1 MKTLELQT
9 PIDDEQRLP
18 FGELALLKELVTRDE
33 LEQVLLMQA
42 ESLDRQGRAHKIAT
56 LLIRKGTLTKDQAK
70 ELLRLQKSHG
80 PIDGYRLLQH
90 LGSGGMGAVFRAVEE
105 DTGREVAI
113 KILRPS
119 ATTNERFR
127 ARFLREAAI
136 TRTFDHPNLVRSFA
150 LGESAEH
157 LYFSMEFAPGKTTR
171 QVLKERGAF
180 SEAQVIRLLREL
192 LSAMDHYWQE
202 RIVHRDIK
210 PENVIVTP
218 DGTAKLTDLGLCRQ
232 LDDDNHLTRAGKT
245 LGTPLYISPELA
257 RGLKDIDIRSDLYS
271 LGATVYHLA
280 TGVPPFQAASQAAVL
295 RDHVETTPTAPRLK
309 NPRISAHL
317 DELLLRLLEKQ
328 PERRPADPQAVLAA
342 LERMQRGEPPFEPL
356 PEVELSDI
364 SFYSALSEES
374 LTFSSE
380 SMHVSSSGWPQN
392 DGFTLATTSAPGLI
406 PVEAPVSESEGEGTT
421 STSELDPPQK
431 PKSRRKRPG
440 SARSRAAARSGRSP
454 SSRHRHRAEGNAFP
468 FVALGF
474 LLLFAV
480 GVFLGSRAT
489 APAAAQDST
498 SQRRFLELVESDP
511 ELALAAARRFADDH
525 PDDLAGQIRRFEALS
540 AQSEARAALLDVR
553 ERLEVQAREAVD
565 RLNAELIPLVEREA
579 WPEARKALDAFPVLY
594 RDTAAWATFKELEQS
609 VDELSR

>member
-1 MKTLELQT
+1 MNTLELQT

-33 LEQVLLMQA
+33 LEEMLHIQA
-42 ESLDRQGRAHKIAT
+42 ESLDRRGRAHKIAT
-56 LLIRKGTLTKDQAK
+56 LLIRKGTITKEQAK

-80 PIDGYRLLQH
+80 PIDGYRLLEH

-105 DTGREVAI
+105 DSGREVAI

-119 ATTNERFR
+119 ATTNARFR

-136 TRTFDHPNLVRSFA
+136 TRTFQHPNLVRSFA

-157 LYFSMEFAPGKTTR
+157 LYFSMEYAPGKTTR
-171 QVLKERGAF
+171 QVLKSRGAF

-192 LSAMDHYWQE
+192 LGALDHYWQE

-210 PENVIVTP
+210 PENIILTP

-232 LDDDNHLTRAGKT
+232 LDDTNHLTRAGKT

-280 TGVPPFQAASQAAVL
+280 TGVPPFQAASQAQVL

-309 NPRISAHL
+309 NPRLSAYL

-328 PERRPADPQAVLAA
+328 PERRPADPAAVLEA
-342 LERMQRGEPPFEPL
+342 LDRMERGEPPFEPL
-356 PEVELSDI
+356 PDIEVSDI

-380 SMHVSSSGWPQN
+380 SMHVSSSNWPPN
-392 DGFTLATTSAPGLI
+392 DGFTFATTSAPGLI
-406 PVEAPVSESEGEGTT
+406 PVQEPEAKEQGT
-421 STSELDPPQK
+421 STSELSPP
-431 PKSRRKRPG
+431 PASPGPRAPTKSRRKRPG
-440 SARSRAAARSGRSP
+440 SARARSARTG
-454 SSRHRHRAEGNAFP
+454 SSRNRYSAETSSFPLIAFC
-468 FVALGF
+468 F

-480 GVFLGSRAT
+480 GVFLGTRANTPAT
-489 APAAAQDST
+489 AKETT

-511 ELALAAARRFADDH
+511 ELALAAARRFALDH
-525 PDDLAGQIRRFEALS
+525 PDDLSGQISRYEALS
-540 AQSEARAALLDVR
+540 AHSEARAALLDVR
-553 ERLEVQAREAVD
+553 ERLEADARRAVEQ
-565 RLNAELIPLVEREA
+565 LNVELIPLVEEERWTAAREKL
-579 WPEARKALDAFPVLY
+579 EAFPVLY
-594 RDTAAWATFKELEQS
+594 RDTAAWTTYVELKQS
-609 VDELSR
+609 VEELAR